1 MGRGTPWEGVYPA
14 IITPFNEDGSIDDRG
29 FEVIVGKFAG
39 WGIHGL
45 VIAGHNGEGWA
56 LQHGERAHLT
66 RLARRVIG
74 DRLPIAVGIDA
85 ISSAEILKETR
96 EVLAAGADGIMIEPP
111 FLITTA
117 TRDET
122 IARFSEVLDGCG
134 CPVIVYNNPRRL
146 QINISLDIY
155 AALTPHKNLVG
166 IKEAYRDLAHL
177 ILLIKQT
184 GDDATVFVGPAPY
197 ILPGILMGAR
207 GFISSGP
214 LELMGA
220 DGVELYNAC
229 RARDL
234 DRATA
239 LAYRATAMYPML
251 FGIGTWPA
259 SLKAAMNMMG
269 LPAGVPRRPVLP
281 LDRDAAAKLRR
292 NLEKLG
298 VLAASAVA
306 R

>member
-1 MGRGTPWEGVYPA
+1 MGRGVPWEGVYPA
-14 IITPFNEDGSIDDRG
+14 IVTPFHEDGSIDDRA
-29 FEVIVGKFAG
+29 FEVIVEKFVG

-66 RLARRVIG
+66 RIARRVIG

-85 ISSAEILKETR
+85 ISSEAIVKETR
-96 EVLAAGADGIMIEPP
+96 EVLDAGADGIMIEPP
-111 FLITTA
+111 YLITTA

-122 IARFSEVLDGCG
+122 ITRFSEVLDGCG
-134 CPVIVYNNPRRL
+134 CPVILYNNPRRL
-146 QINISLDIY
+146 QINISLDVY
-155 AALTPHKNLVG
+155 AALTKHQNLVG

-177 ILLIKQT
+177 IMLIRQT
-184 GDDATVFVGPAPY
+184 GEDATVFVGPAPF
-197 ILPGILMGAR
+197 ILPGILMGAK

-220 DGVELYNAC
+220 DGVELYHAC
-229 RARDL
+229 RARNL
-234 DRATA
+234 ERATA

-259 SLKAAMNMMG
+259 SLKAAMTMLG

-281 LDRDAAAKLRR
+281 LDRDATAKLGA

-298 VLAASAVA
+298 VLSPAVA